1 MLCWTLDYRLAM
13 IGIYDDLR
21 YGLRALAKNPGF
33 TAVCIV
39 SLALGIGANTTI
51 FSLVNALLLRPLPVR
66 DPGSLAAIYT
76 VDSRNPGFWGCS
88 YPNYKDY
95 RDRNQVFSSLLLYAS
110 VGLNLSGG
118 SEPRLVMV
126 QLASANYFPALGVN
140 PVVGR
145 SFLPE
150 EDAGA
155 NPVAVIGNR
164 FWRREFGGDAAV
176 LSRTVTLNGRPY
188 RIVGVAPEGFEG
200 LNTLTATDIWVP
212 VSMYRELYPAPDLVN
227 QRRYLMFSVVGRLKP
242 GVTLPQAQA
251 AIGSIARDLEKQ
263 FPRENRGRRV
273 LLTPATDA
281 AIPPTN
287 RDEIARSGTVLAV
300 LSAVVLLVACGNLAN
315 LLLARAAARTREIA
329 IRLAMGANRWRLV
342 RQLLTESVLL
352 AVLGGAAGLLLAM
365 WGRDLLWSMRPP
377 EFTHAAVRMRLDRT
391 VLAYNFAVSVLTGL
405 LFGLV
410 PALGATRVDLAA
422 DLKERGAGQSAS
434 SRGRG
439 YARAL
444 LVMAQVA
451 FSVIALVGAGL
462 FVRSVRNADRF
473 NPGFDAA
480 HLGIVLFNV
489 ADRGYG
495 EAQGRDFERRVL
507 DRAASIPGVV
517 SATLANDWPLHV
529 SLSRTMAIE
538 GREGA
543 AGTGRLVLS
552 EFVEPGFLRSVGIP
566 LLRGRDFTAQDG
578 KTSPHVAIV
587 NDTAANTYW
596 PGENPVGQR
605 VKFFGED
612 AATEVIGVASTAN
625 YQAIGEAPKPFVYL
639 SMEQSYFPTA
649 VLYIRTAGAPD
660 AVLGTVRRAVQAMD
674 RNLLVQAESVR
685 TTIRQSL
692 WAERLSAGLL
702 TVFGMLALLLATIG
716 IYGVVS
722 YLVARRVREFGIRM
736 ALGATPSGVEFMLL
750 REGLWLVAG
759 GVLAGVV
766 LSLIGARAVESMLFL
781 VGSRD
786 ALTFVLM
793 PSVPT
798 LVAML
803 ACWIPARRATR
814 TDPMV
819 ALREE

>member
-1 MLCWTLDYRLAM
+1 M

-21 YGLRALAKNPGF
+21 YGLRGLGKNPGF

-51 FSLVNALLLRPLPVR
+51 FSLANAVLLRPLPVR

-76 VDSRNPGFWGCS
+76 VDSSNPGFWGCS
-88 YPNYKDY
+88 YPNYIDY
-95 RDRNQVFSSLLLYAS
+95 RDRNQVFSSLLLYTG

-118 SEPRLVMV
+118 SEPRLVMA
-126 QLASANYFPALGVN
+126 QLVSANYFAALGVN
-140 PVVGR
+140 PALGR
-145 SFLPE
+145 GFLPE
-150 EDAGA
+150 EDIGGGA
-155 NPVAVIGNR
+155 HPVAVIGNR
-164 FWRREFGGDAAV
+164 FWRREFAGDAAV
-176 LSRTVTLNGRPY
+176 LTRTVNLNGLPY

-212 VSMYRELYPAPDLVN
+212 ISMYRELYGAPELVN
-227 QRRYLMFSVVGRLKP
+227 QRRYLMFQAVGRLKP
-242 GVTLPQAQA
+242 GVTLPHAQA
-251 AIGSIARDLEKQ
+251 AIGSIAQDLEKQ
-263 FPRENRGRRV
+263 FPQENRGRRA

-287 RDEIARSGTVLAV
+287 RAEITRAGTVLAV

-315 LLLARAAARTREIA
+315 LLLARAAGRTREITV
-329 IRLAMGANRWRLV
+329 RLAMGANRWRLV

-352 AVLGGAAGLLLAM
+352 ALLGGAAGLLFAV

-377 EFTHAAVRMRLDRT
+377 EFIHAAVRMRLDRT

-410 PALGATRVDLAA
+410 PALGATRADLAA

-434 SRGRG
+434 FRACGN
-439 YARAL
+439 ARAL
-444 LVMAQVA
+444 LVMALVA
-451 FSVIALVGAGL
+451 FSVIALAAAGL
-462 FVRSVRNADRF
+462 FVRSLRNAGRF
-473 NPGFDAA
+473 DPGFDAA
-480 HLGIVLFNV
+480 HLGIVVFNV

-495 EAQGRDFERRVL
+495 ETQGRDFEQRVL
-507 DRAASIPGVV
+507 DCASAIPGVV
-517 SATLANDWPLHV
+517 SAALANDWPLHV
-529 SLSRTMAIE
+529 SLSRTMAID
-538 GREGA
+538 GREDA

-552 EFVEPGFLRSVGIP
+552 ELVEPGFLRSVGIP
-566 LLRGRDFTAQDG
+566 LLRGRDFTARDG
-578 KTSPHVAIV
+578 KASPHVAIV
-587 NDTAANTYW
+587 NETAANTYW
-596 PGENPVGQR
+596 PGENPVGKR

-612 AATEVIGVASTAN
+612 AATEVIGVARTAN

-639 SMEQSYFPTA
+639 SMEQFYFPTA
-649 VLYIRTAGAPD
+649 VLYIRTAGEPD
-660 AVLGTVRRAVQAMD
+660 AALATVRGEVQAMD
-674 RNLLVQAESVR
+674 RNLLLQAESVS

-702 TVFGMLALLLATIG
+702 TVFGLLALVLAAIG

-722 YLVARRVREFGIRM
+722 YLVAQRGREFGIRM
-736 ALGATPSGVEFMLL
+736 ALGATPAAVELMLL
-750 REGLWLVAG
+750 REGLRLVAG

-766 LSLIGARAVESMLFL
+766 VSLIGSRAVESMLFL
-781 VGSRD
+781 VGPRD
-786 ALTFVLM
+786 AVTFVLA
-793 PSVPT
+793 PAVLT

-814 TDPMV
+814 VDPMK